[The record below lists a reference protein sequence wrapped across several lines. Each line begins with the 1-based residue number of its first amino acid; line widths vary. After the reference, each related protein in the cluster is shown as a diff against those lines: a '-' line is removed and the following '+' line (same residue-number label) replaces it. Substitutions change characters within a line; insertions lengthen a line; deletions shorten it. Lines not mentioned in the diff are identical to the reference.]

1 MAMKH
6 YARSQSMCEWDALD
20 AWRLQIRGVLSREEG
35 RQVSPF
41 LLLAL
46 SGVSAGEQRH
56 CAELWVRDQLAV
68 ARLERADLAF
78 VFPRLKKTKLRL
90 GYLSADFHEHA
101 TALLMV
107 ELFECHDHGRFEV
120 FAYSCGA
127 DDGKGMRQRLEASF
141 DRFADIQG
149 LTDIEAAS
157 LIYRDEVD
165 ILIDLKGYTQGTRS
179 AILNFR
185 PAPIQ
190 VNYLGYPGTLG
201 GDVCDYIVTD
211 AFVTPPDSA
220 PDYTEAFAYMPDSYQ
235 PHGRHGL
242 ISAKP
247 SRAKAGLPEEGFVFC
262 CFNQAYKIT
271 PEIFNV
277 WCHLLLSVP
286 GSVLWLLKTP
296 LAEGN
301 LLREAFHRG
310 ITADR
315 IIFASN
321 CAQSDHLARLQLADL
336 VLDTAPYNAH
346 TTASDALWAG
356 VPIITCA
363 GDTFASRVAG
373 SVLHAIGLEELVTTD
388 LDQYFELALILASDA
403 GKLAQ
408 LKEKLAANRMTT
420 ALFGV
425 EGYTRHLE
433 TLYDTMWQKYFNG
446 ERAGAIST
454 A

>member
-1 MAMKH
+1 MKQ
-6 YARSQSMCEWDALD
+6 YALSQSMCEWEALD
-20 AWRLQIRGVLSREEG
+20 AWRLQIRGVLGREEV

-46 SGVSAGEQRH
+46 SGFSAGEQRH
-56 CAELWVRDQLAV
+56 CAELWVQDQLA
-68 ARLERADLAF
+68 AALLERADLAF
-78 VFPRLKKTKLRL
+78 VFHRLKKAKLRL
-90 GYLSADFHEHA
+90 GYLSSDFHEHA

-107 ELFECHDHGRFEV
+107 ELFENHDHDRFEV

-127 DDGKGMRQRLEASF
+127 DDGKGMRQRLEATF
-141 DRFADIQG
+141 DRFTDIRG
-149 LTDIEAAS
+149 LSDIEAAHM
-157 LIYRDEVD
+157 IYRDEVD

-201 GDVCDYIVTD
+201 AGVCDYIVTD

-235 PHGRHGL
+235 PHGRLGI

-247 SRAKAGLPEEGFVFC
+247 SRAAAGLPAEGFVFC
-262 CFNQAYKIT
+262 SFNQAYKIT

-286 GSVLWLLKTP
+286 DSVLWLLKNP

-315 IIFASN
+315 IIFAAN
-321 CAQSDHLARLQLADL
+321 CPQSDHLARLQLADL

-346 TTASDALWAG
+346 TTASDALWVG

-363 GDTFASRVAG
+363 GDTFPSRVAG

-388 LDQYFELALILASDA
+388 LDRYFELALALASDA
-403 GKLAQ
+403 DRLAQ
-408 LKEKLAANRMTT
+408 VKEKLATNRMTT

-425 EGYTRHLE
+425 EVYTRHLE
-433 TLYDTMWQKYFNG
+433 TLYDTMWRKYLNG
-446 ERAGAIST
+446 ERMGAIST

>member
-1 MAMKH
+1 
-6 YARSQSMCEWDALD
+6 
-20 AWRLQIRGVLSREEG
+20 
-35 RQVSPF
+35 
-41 LLLAL
+41 
-46 SGVSAGEQRH
+46 
-56 CAELWVRDQLAV
+56 
-68 ARLERADLAF
+68 
-78 VFPRLKKTKLRL
+78 
-90 GYLSADFHEHA
+90 
-101 TALLMV
+101 
-107 ELFECHDHGRFEV
+107 
-120 FAYSCGA
+120 
-127 DDGKGMRQRLEASF
+127 
-141 DRFADIQG
+141 

-201 GDVCDYIVTD
+201 AGVCDYIVTD
-211 AFVTPPDSA
+211 AFITPPAST

-247 SRAKAGLPEEGFVFC
+247 SRAEAGLPEEGFVFC

-286 GSVLWLLKTP
+286 DSVLWLLKTP

-315 IIFASN
+315 IVFAAN
-321 CAQSDHLARLQLADL
+321 CPQGDHLARLQLADL

-363 GDTFASRVAG
+363 GDTFPSRVAG
-373 SVLHAIGLEELVTTD
+373 SVLHAVGLEELVTTD
-388 LDQYFELALILASDA
+388 LDQYFELALALTSDA
-403 GKLAQ
+403 DKLAQ

-420 ALFGV
+420 ALFDV
-425 EGYTRHLE
+425 ENYTRHLE
-433 TLYDTMWQKYFNG
+433 TLYDTMWRKYLNG
-446 ERAGAIST
+446 ECPAAIRT
-454 A
+454 G

>member
-1 MAMKH
+1 MKQ
-6 YARSQSMCEWDALD
+6 YALSQSMCEWEALD
-20 AWRLQIRGVLSREEG
+20 AWRLQIRGVLGREEV

-46 SGVSAGEQRH
+46 SGFSAGEQRH
-56 CAELWVRDQLAV
+56 CAELWVQDQLA
-68 ARLERADLAF
+68 AALLERADLAF
-78 VFPRLKKTKLRL
+78 VFHRLKKAKLRL
-90 GYLSADFHEHA
+90 GYLSSDFHEHA

-107 ELFECHDHGRFEV
+107 ELFENHDHDRFEV

-127 DDGKGMRQRLEASF
+127 DDGKGMRQRLEATF
-141 DRFADIQG
+141 DRFTDIRG
-149 LTDIEAAS
+149 LSDIEAAHM
-157 LIYRDEVD
+157 IYRDEVD

-201 GDVCDYIVTD
+201 AGVCDYIVTD

-235 PHGRHGL
+235 PHGRLGI

-247 SRAKAGLPEEGFVFC
+247 SRAAAGLPAEGFVFC
-262 CFNQAYKIT
+262 SFNQAYKIT

-286 GSVLWLLKTP
+286 DSVLWLLKTP

-315 IIFASN
+315 IIFAAN
-321 CAQSDHLARLQLADL
+321 CPQSDHLARLQLADL

-346 TTASDALWAG
+346 TTASDALWVG

-363 GDTFASRVAG
+363 GDTFPSRVAG

-388 LDQYFELALILASDA
+388 LDRYFELALALASDA
-403 GKLAQ
+403 DRLAQ
-408 LKEKLAANRMTT
+408 VKEKLATNRMTT

-425 EGYTRHLE
+425 EVYTRHLE
-433 TLYDTMWQKYFNG
+433 TLYDTMWRKYLNG
-446 ERAGAIST
+446 ERMGAIST

>member
-1 MAMKH
+1 MKQ
-6 YARSQSMCEWDALD
+6 YALSQSMCEWEALD
-20 AWRLQIRGVLSREEG
+20 AWRLQIRGVLGREEV

-46 SGVSAGEQRH
+46 SGFSAGEQRH
-56 CAELWVRDQLAV
+56 CAELWVQDQLA
-68 ARLERADLAF
+68 AALLERADLAF
-78 VFPRLKKTKLRL
+78 VFHRLKKAKLRL
-90 GYLSADFHEHA
+90 GYLSSDFHEHA

-107 ELFECHDHGRFEV
+107 ELFENHDHDRFEV

-127 DDGKGMRQRLEASF
+127 DDGKGMRQRLEATF
-141 DRFADIQG
+141 DRFTDIRG
-149 LTDIEAAS
+149 LSDIEAAHM
-157 LIYRDEVD
+157 IYRDEVD

-201 GDVCDYIVTD
+201 AGVCDYIVTD

-235 PHGRHGL
+235 PHGRLGI

-247 SRAKAGLPEEGFVFC
+247 SRAAAGLPAEGFVFC
-262 CFNQAYKIT
+262 SFNQAYKIT

-286 GSVLWLLKTP
+286 DSVLWLLKNP

-315 IIFASN
+315 IIFAAN
-321 CAQSDHLARLQLADL
+321 CPQSDHLARLQLADL

-346 TTASDALWAG
+346 TTASDALWVG

-363 GDTFASRVAG
+363 GDTFPSRVAG

-388 LDQYFELALILASDA
+388 LDRYFELALALASDA
-403 GKLAQ
+403 DRLAQ
-408 LKEKLAANRMTT
+408 VKEKLAANRMTT

-425 EGYTRHLE
+425 EVYTRHLE
-433 TLYDTMWQKYFNG
+433 TLYDTMWRKYLNG
-446 ERAGAIST
+446 ERMGAIST

>member
-1 MAMKH
+1 MKQ
-6 YARSQSMCEWDALD
+6 YALSQSMCEWEALD
-20 AWRLQIRGVLSREEG
+20 AWRLQIRGVLGREEV

-46 SGVSAGEQRH
+46 SGFSAGEQRH
-56 CAELWVRDQLAV
+56 CAELWVQDQLA
-68 ARLERADLAF
+68 AALLERADLAF
-78 VFPRLKKTKLRL
+78 VFHRLKKTKLRL
-90 GYLSADFHEHA
+90 GYLSSDFHEHA

-107 ELFECHDHGRFEV
+107 ELFENHDHDRFEV

-127 DDGKGMRQRLEASF
+127 DDGKGMRQRLEATF
-141 DRFADIQG
+141 DRFTDIQG
-149 LTDIEAAS
+149 LSDIAAAHM
-157 LIYRDEVD
+157 IYRDEVD

-201 GDVCDYIVTD
+201 AGVCDYIVTD

-235 PHGRHGL
+235 PHGRRGI

-247 SRAKAGLPEEGFVFC
+247 SRAAAGLPAEGFVFC

-286 GSVLWLLKTP
+286 DSVLWLLKNP

-315 IIFASN
+315 IIFAAN
-321 CAQSDHLARLQLADL
+321 CPQSDHLARLQLADL

-346 TTASDALWAG
+346 TTASDALWVG

-363 GDTFASRVAG
+363 GDTFPSRVAG

-388 LDQYFELALILASDA
+388 LDRYFELALALASDA
-403 GKLAQ
+403 DRLAQ
-408 LKEKLAANRMTT
+408 VKEKLAANRMTT

-425 EGYTRHLE
+425 EVYTRHLE
-433 TLYDTMWQKYFNG
+433 TLYDTMWRKYLNG
-446 ERAGAIST
+446 ERMGAIST

>member
-1 MAMKH
+1 MKQ
-6 YARSQSMCEWDALD
+6 YALSQSMCEWEALD
-20 AWRLQIRGVLSREEG
+20 AWRLQIRGVLSREEV

-46 SGVSAGEQRH
+46 SGFSAGEQRH
-56 CAELWVRDQLAV
+56 CAELWVQDQLA
-68 ARLERADLAF
+68 AALLERADLAF
-78 VFPRLKKTKLRL
+78 VFHRLKKAKLRL
-90 GYLSADFHEHA
+90 GYLSSDFHEHA

-107 ELFECHDHGRFEV
+107 ELFENHDHDRFEV

-127 DDGKGMRQRLEASF
+127 DDGKGMRQRLEATF
-141 DRFADIQG
+141 DRFTDIRG
-149 LTDIEAAS
+149 LSDIEAAHM
-157 LIYRDEVD
+157 IYRDEVD

-201 GDVCDYIVTD
+201 AGVCDYIVTD

-235 PHGRHGL
+235 PHGRHGI
-242 ISAKP
+242 ISVKP
-247 SRAKAGLPEEGFVFC
+247 SRAAAGLPAEGFVFC

-286 GSVLWLLKTP
+286 DSVLWLLKNP

-315 IIFASN
+315 IIFAAN
-321 CAQSDHLARLQLADL
+321 CPQSDHLARLQLADL

-346 TTASDALWAG
+346 TTASDALWVG

-363 GDTFASRVAG
+363 GDTFPSRVAG

-388 LDQYFELALILASDA
+388 LDRYFELALALASDA
-403 GKLAQ
+403 DRLAQ
-408 LKEKLAANRMTT
+408 VKEKLATNRMTT

-425 EGYTRHLE
+425 EVYTRHLE
-433 TLYDTMWQKYFNG
+433 TLYDTMWRKYLNG
-446 ERAGAIST
+446 ERMGAIST